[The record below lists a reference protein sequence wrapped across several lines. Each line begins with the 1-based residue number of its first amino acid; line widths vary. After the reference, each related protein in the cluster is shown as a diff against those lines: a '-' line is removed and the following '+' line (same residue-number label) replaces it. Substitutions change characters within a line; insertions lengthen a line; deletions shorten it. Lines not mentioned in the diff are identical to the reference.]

1 MMFNPYV
8 ILGTAGAWLASIIL
22 CGWLM
27 YARGHDDMR
36 NAQTETALASTKQAL
51 SNSQKRQGDG
61 ATAAKE
67 HDDHEQA
74 ILDAFRHIRTGP
86 SAVVI
91 RPDTDPFVP
100 VWFVRMHDRAASGYP
115 GGDPYPGK
123 SDADPSEIRL
133 SQALAMLVTNYE
145 GCQVNRSRLLDVIH
159 LEPVLPA
166 LPPPTEA
173 PKRAFLD
180 RINPFE

>member
-1 MMFNPYV
+1 MIPNPWI
-8 ILGTAGAWLASIIL
+8 ILGFVGFLLLSVGGASWLA
-22 CGWLM
+22 
-27 YARGHDDMR
+27 YDRGRDDMR

-51 SNSQKRQGDG
+51 TNSQKRQGDG

-86 SAVVI
+86 AAVVI

-115 GGDPYPGK
+115 SGDPYPGK
-123 SDADPSEIRL
+123 SDADASDIRL

-166 LPPPTEA
+166 LPPATEK
-173 PKRAFLD
+173 PSLLE
-180 RINPFE
+180 RINPF

>member
-1 MMFNPYV
+1 MFNPWV
-8 ILGTAGAWLASIIL
+8 MLGAAGAWLASL
-22 CGWLM
+22 VVCGWLM

-36 NAQTETALASTKQAL
+36 NAQTETALASTKTAL
-51 SNSQKRQGDG
+51 KNSQARQGDG
-61 ATAAKE
+61 QAAAKE

-74 ILDAFRHIRTGP
+74 ILNAFQHIRTGP
-86 SAVVI
+86 AAVVI

-123 SDADPSEIRL
+123 SDADASTIRL

-166 LPPPTEA
+166 LPPPTVEVK
-173 PKRAFLD
+173 PSFLD
-180 RINPFE
+180 RINPF